1 MFKNKTK
8 KMKMVVKFIIFFS
21 GNFQNQ
27 RERDDDDDGNGNGSV
42 E

>member
-8 KMKMVVKFIIFFS
+8 KMKMVVKFIIFS
-21 GNFQNQ
+21 QAISKT
-27 RERDDDDDGNGNGSV
+27 RERDDGNGNGSV